1 MDIEEMLEIHD
12 CPLCDGGSL
21 LEEESG
27 CGYYVMCLDCGCHSV
42 TIDFHSEE
50 ERLEA
55 AKKTVML
62 WNAGKV
68 ISSHPGEQNIKKG
81 NSYKFDFAA
90 YKNFFFCR
98 NTKTV
103 HNLISAKTFFMVKY
117 D

>member
-12 CPLCDGGSL
+12 CPLCDG
-21 LEEESG
+21 
-27 CGYYVMCLDCGCHSV
+27 GYYVMCLDCGCHSV

-68 ISSHPGEQNIKKG
+68 ISSHPGE
-81 NSYKFDFAA
+81 
-90 YKNFFFCR
+90 
-98 NTKTV
+98 
-103 HNLISAKTFFMVKY
+103 
-117 D
+117 

>member
-62 WNAGKV
+62 W
-68 ISSHPGEQNIKKG
+68 SRKG
-81 NSYKFDFAA
+81 NFKSSRRIEYKERKF
-90 YKNFFFCR
+90 
-98 NTKTV
+98 
-103 HNLISAKTFFMVKY
+103 L
-117 D
+117 

>member
-68 ISSHPGEQNIKKG
+68 I
-81 NSYKFDFAA
+81 
-90 YKNFFFCR
+90 
-98 NTKTV
+98 
-103 HNLISAKTFFMVKY
+103 LISLILLLIRISFFVEMPRLSIILSVQIHFLW
-117 D
+117 